1 MTGKLT
7 IRNTGGKL
15 RSIRVI
21 VETDTGLFEAGM
33 PLQGQQLTEVTQ
45 IGFVL
50 MTSRETGN
58 IDDVRKRVEESL
70 QTGRIGGKREGHY
83 GKR

>member
-33 PLQGQQLTEVTQ
+33 PLQGQLTETTQ
-45 IGFVL
+45 LGFTL
-50 MTSRETGN
+50 MTARETPN
-58 IDDVRKRVEESL
+58 VDDIRKRVADSL
-70 QTGRIGGKREGHY
+70 QTGRINGKREGHY